1 MAKKLGISNKGEAL
15 KLQALYNKSVKD
27 GATAAK
33 EQTDATEEQTVATQK
48 ATKETNRFA
57 ALLGNA
63 VATGLGALAKSTLD
77 LGASLFKNET
87 GVKAFTDQLPGIAG
101 ALAPLANYA
110 DETIESFRGLSS
122 VGASFG
128 GSITEMRLASAGM
141 GLSLSEM
148 SDLFRGNAANL
159 AALGGSVA
167 QGAVRFQK
175 MNKNLKA
182 TGDFKSLMN
191 MGFSVEQINEG
202 MGSYIE
208 LQRRMGTLQ
217 NKSTQELAAGSADY
231 LMQIDKLA
239 KVTGK
244 TREEAEAMLNE
255 QAADSVART
264 LLNQFEQGSQEYK
277 NLQTSLALLDEV
289 GGSTAEAL
297 KGMLTGNPTEAAG
310 QLLAVLGDAGPD
322 IADAMAQI
330 GQGADPQV
338 LLDAFELAGGELEN
352 FAGASAT
359 ERARIIQELKA
370 QGNPLGDFL
379 DNATKMTELGNRN
392 LADVEAQ
399 QKEQKAAQDANTK
412 SLLTFEE
419 NQREL
424 SAKLHEIFITSG
436 ALDAIGTAISTA
448 GDVLSGI
455 ATYLGE
461 LPFDNPM
468 EAIGQIIKD
477 GMGAL
482 WDNKG
487 VVAALV
493 AGIGLMFAGK
503 AVAGAMGRG
512 VTSALGSVFN
522 KGGGASPAGP
532 VGGGKNT
539 GKGAGNAVANIG
551 KGLGKGLGA
560 VLKGIASGLIAFA
573 NPLVPIGA
581 AAVGAA
587 IVAIGAGIAGATWL
601 VGKSLPSLKDGVKG
615 FEELDGEKLK
625 AAGLG
630 MAAIAGGMAAFGA
643 GSAVAGLGS
652 LVGSVTS
659 GIAGLFGGETDPL
672 AQLEKFQEKSFDE
685 AVITSN
691 ANSIVAYSKAMAALG
706 AADGLS
712 GIGAAVGAVGGAIA
726 GLFGADDPLD
736 KMKEFGE
743 YSFNTQGIIAN
754 AGAVAAYAEAIKNM
768 PTAPAASVMTSAKD
782 AIIGLLGG
790 ETDPFAPMKKFGDT
804 TLNTE
809 GIIANA
815 GAVAAYAE
823 AMKDFPTAPAASVFT
838 AAKDAIIGLLGGEVD
853 PFAPMKKFGDYTF
866 NTQGIVDNA
875 GAVSAFAA
883 AMKNMPVIDA
893 ERSGGVLGAI
903 AGWFAGDEVMP
914 WDSVKAFGDADIN
927 SAGVTANAEAINM
940 MSTSLNSFSAE
951 KLDSAGII
959 SYTEAMEKLVDVLE
973 KMNEELNKDNS
984 WNPFSKGENAGSA
997 IASGALAGSGGGGNN
1012 DRLNSVMEEV
1022 LITLRE
1028 SRDLDVKIESNTKNI
1043 IGSNLAQGGVSNVG
1057 N

>member
-1 MAKKLGISNKGEAL
+1 MAEEVNIGNVGGDGVASEVTLQRLVTAQEAMAKKLGISNKGEAL
-15 KLQALYNKSVKD
+15 KLQALYNKAVKD
-27 GATAAK
+27 GGTAAK
-33 EQTDATEEQTVATQK
+33 EQTEATEEQTVATQD
-48 ATKETNRFA
+48 ATKATNRFA
-57 ALLGNA
+57 ALMGNA
-63 VATGLGALAKSTLD
+63 VATGLGALARSSLE
-77 LGASLFKNET
+77 LGKSLFNNET
-87 GVKAFTDQLPGIAG
+87 GIKAFTDVLPGIGG
-101 ALAPLANYA
+101 ALAPLASYA

-128 GSITEMRLASAGM
+128 GSITEMRNASAGM

-148 SDLFRGNAANL
+148 SDLFRSNASNL

-167 QGAVRFQK
+167 QGAVRFAK

-264 LLNQFEQGSQEYK
+264 LLSQFKEGSVQYK

-338 LLDAFELAGGELEN
+338 LLDAFDKAGGELES
-352 FAGASAT
+352 FAGANAT

-379 DNATKMTELGNRN
+379 DNATKMTELGQRN

-399 QKEQKAAQDANTK
+399 QAEQKAAQDANTEA
-412 SLLTFEE
+412 LLTFEE

-424 SAKLHEIFITSG
+424 SAKLHEIFIKSG

-448 GDVLSGI
+448 GNVLSGI
-455 ATYLGE
+455 AEYLGS

-468 EAIGQIIKD
+468 EAIGKIIKD

-503 AVAGAMGRG
+503 AVVGAMGSG
-512 VTSALGSVFN
+512 IKSALGSVFN
-522 KGGGASPAGP
+522 RGGGTAAGP
-532 VGGGKNT
+532 VGGGGKT
-539 GKGAGNAVANIG
+539 GAGAGKGIANIG

-573 NPLVPIGA
+573 NPLVPLGA

-601 VGKSLPSLKDGVKG
+601 VGKSLPSLKDGLKG

-630 MAAIAGGMAAFGA
+630 MAAVSVGMAAFGA
-643 GSAVAGLGS
+643 GSAVAGLGA

-736 KMKEFGE
+736 KMKKFGE
-743 YSFNTQGIIAN
+743 YEF
-754 AGAVAAYAEAIKNM
+754 
-768 PTAPAASVMTSAKD
+768 
-782 AIIGLLGG
+782 
-790 ETDPFAPMKKFGDT
+790 DT
-804 TLNTE
+804 P

-838 AAKDAIIGLLGGEVD
+838 AAKDAIIGLLGGETD

-866 NTQGIVDNA
+866 NTKGIVANA
-875 GAVSAFAA
+875 GAVSAFAL

-903 AGWFAGDEVMP
+903 AGWFAGDEKMP
-914 WDSVKAFGDADIN
+914 WDSVKAFGDAEIN
-927 SAGVTANAEAINM
+927 SVGVTANAAAINA
-940 MSTSLNSFSAE
+940 MSTSLNTFSAE
-951 KLDSAGII
+951 SLDSAGII
-959 SYTEAMEKLVDVLE
+959 SYTEAMEKLVTVLE
-973 KMNEELNKDNS
+973 KMNDELTKDNS

-997 IASGALAGSGGGGNN
+997 IAGGALAGSGGGAGN
-1012 DRLNSVMEEV
+1012 DQLNSVMQEV
-1022 LITLRE
+1022 LVTLRE

>member
-1 MAKKLGISNKGEAL
+1 MAEEVNIGNVGGDGVASEVTLQRLVTAQEAMAKKLGIGNKGEAL
-15 KLQALYNKSVKD
+15 KLQALYNKAVKD
-27 GATAAK
+27 GGTAAK
-33 EQTDATEEQTVATQK
+33 EQTEATEEQTVATQD
-48 ATKETNRFA
+48 ATKATNRFA
-57 ALLGNA
+57 ALMGNA
-63 VATGLGALAKSTLD
+63 VATGLGGLARSSLQ
-77 LGASLFKNET
+77 LGKSLFNNET
-87 GVKAFTDQLPGIAG
+87 GIKAFTDILPGIGG
-101 ALAPLANYA
+101 ALAPLASYA

-128 GSITEMRLASAGM
+128 GSITEMRNASAGM

-148 SDLFRGNAANL
+148 SDLFRSNASNL

-167 QGAVRFQK
+167 QGATRFAK

-264 LLNQFEQGSQEYK
+264 LLSQFEEGSVQYK

-338 LLDAFELAGGELEN
+338 LLDAFKLAGGELEN

-370 QGNPLGDFL
+370 SGNPLGDFL
-379 DNATKMTELGNRN
+379 DNATKMTDLGKRN
-392 LADVEAQ
+392 LADVETQ
-399 QKEQKAAQDANTK
+399 QAEQKAAQDANTEA
-412 SLLTFEE
+412 LLTFEE

-424 SAKLHEIFITSG
+424 SAKLHEIFIKSG

-448 GDVLSGI
+448 GNVLSGI
-455 ATYLGE
+455 AEYLGS

-487 VVAALV
+487 VVASLV

-503 AVAGAMGRG
+503 AVVGAMGSG
-512 VTSALGSVFN
+512 IKTALGSVFN
-522 KGGGASPAGP
+522 RGGGAPTGP
-532 VGGGKNT
+532 VGGGGNT
-539 GKGAGNAVANIG
+539 GAGAGKGIANIG

-573 NPLVPIGA
+573 NPLVPLGA

-601 VGKSLPSLKDGVKG
+601 VGQSLPSLKDGLKG
-615 FEELDGEKLK
+615 FEELDGEALK

-630 MAAIAGGMAAFGA
+630 MAAVAGGMAAFGA

-672 AQLEKFQEKSFDE
+672 AQLEKFQEKKFDE

-706 AADGLS
+706 AADGLT

-736 KMKEFGE
+736 KMKKFGE
-743 YSFNTQGIIAN
+743 YEF
-754 AGAVAAYAEAIKNM
+754 
-768 PTAPAASVMTSAKD
+768 
-782 AIIGLLGG
+782 
-790 ETDPFAPMKKFGDT
+790 DT
-804 TLNTE
+804 P

-838 AAKDAIIGLLGGEVD
+838 AAKDAIIGLLGGETD

-866 NTQGIVDNA
+866 NTTGIVANA
-875 GAVSAFAA
+875 GAVSAFAL

-903 AGWFAGDEVMP
+903 AGWFAGDEKMP
-914 WDSVKAFGDADIN
+914 WDSVKAFGDAEIN
-927 SAGVTANAEAINM
+927 SAGVTANAEAINA
-940 MSTSLNSFSAE
+940 MSTSLNTFSAE
-951 KLDSAGII
+951 SLDSAGII
-959 SYTEAMEKLVDVLE
+959 SYTEAMEKLVTVLE
-973 KMNEELNKDNS
+973 KMNAELNADNS

-997 IASGALAGSGGGGNN
+997 IAGGALAGSGGGAGN
-1012 DRLNSVMEEV
+1012 DQLNSVMQEV
-1022 LITLRE
+1022 LVTLRE

>member
-1 MAKKLGISNKGEAL
+1 VAEEVNIGNVGGDGVASEVTLQRLVTAQEAMAKKLGISNKGEAL
-15 KLQALYNKSVKD
+15 KLQALYNKAVKD
-27 GATAAK
+27 GGTAAK
-33 EQTDATEEQTVATQK
+33 EQTEATEEQTVATQD
-48 ATKETNRFA
+48 ATKATNRFA
-57 ALLGNA
+57 ALMGNA
-63 VATGLGALAKSTLD
+63 VATGLGALARSSLE
-77 LGASLFKNET
+77 LGKSLFNNET
-87 GVKAFTDQLPGIAG
+87 GIKAFTDVLPGIGG
-101 ALAPLANYA
+101 ALAPLASYA

-128 GSITEMRLASAGM
+128 GSITEMRNASAGM

-148 SDLFRGNAANL
+148 SDLFRSNASNL

-167 QGAVRFQK
+167 QGAVRFAK

-202 MGSYIE
+202 MGSYID

-239 KVTGK
+239 KITGK
-244 TREEAEAMLNE
+244 TREEAEAALND
-255 QAADSVART
+255 QAADSVTRT
-264 LLNQFEQGSQEYK
+264 LLNALKDQPEAYK

-338 LLDAFELAGGELEN
+338 LLDAFDKAGGELES
-352 FAGASAT
+352 FAGANAT

-379 DNATKMTELGNRN
+379 DNATKMTELGQRN

-399 QKEQKAAQDANTK
+399 QAEQKAAQDKNTEA
-412 SLLTFEE
+412 LLTFEE

-424 SAKLHEIFITSG
+424 SAKLHEIFIKSG

-448 GDVLSGI
+448 GNVLSGI
-455 ATYLGE
+455 AEYLGS

-468 EAIGQIIKD
+468 EAIGKIIKD

-503 AVAGAMGRG
+503 AVVGAMGSG
-512 VTSALGSVFN
+512 IKSALGSVFN
-522 KGGGASPAGP
+522 RGGGTAAGP
-532 VGGGKNT
+532 VGGGGKT
-539 GKGAGNAVANIG
+539 GAGAGKGIANIG

-573 NPLVPIGA
+573 NPLVPLGA

-601 VGKSLPSLKDGVKG
+601 VGKSLPSLKDGLKG

-630 MAAIAGGMAAFGA
+630 MAAVSVGMAAFGA
-643 GSAVAGLGS
+643 GSAVAGLGA

-672 AQLEKFQEKSFDE
+672 AQLEKFQEKSFNE

-706 AADGLS
+706 AADGLT

-736 KMKEFGE
+736 KMKKFGE
-743 YSFNTQGIIAN
+743 YEF
-754 AGAVAAYAEAIKNM
+754 
-768 PTAPAASVMTSAKD
+768 
-782 AIIGLLGG
+782 
-790 ETDPFAPMKKFGDT
+790 DT
-804 TLNTE
+804 PS
-809 GIIANA
+809 IIANA

-838 AAKDAIIGLLGGEVD
+838 AAKDAIIGLLGGETD

-866 NTQGIVDNA
+866 NTKGIVANA
-875 GAVSAFAA
+875 GAVSAFAL

-903 AGWFAGDEVMP
+903 AGWFAGDEKMP
-914 WDSVKAFGDADIN
+914 WDSVKAFGDAEIN
-927 SAGVTANAEAINM
+927 SVGVTANAAAINA
-940 MSTSLNSFSAE
+940 MSTSLNTFSAE
-951 KLDSAGII
+951 SLDSAGII
-959 SYTEAMEKLVDVLE
+959 SYTQAMEKLVTVLE
-973 KMNEELNKDNS
+973 KMNDELTKDNS

-997 IASGALAGSGGGGNN
+997 IAGGALAGSGGGAGN
-1012 DRLNSVMEEV
+1012 DQLNSVMQEV
-1022 LITLRE
+1022 LVTLRE